1 MLTVLDYLEIRKA
14 HAAGESIRSIASRLG
29 HCQKSVGRA
38 IRSQTGE
45 PLAYT
50 RTKPVGY
57 PKLGPFVGII
67 QQILRDDET
76 APRKQRHHAKR
87 IYERLKAEHGYE
99 GSYYPVRRYV
109 ASLIQ
114 SNRETFMRL
123 DHAPGRRMEFDFGQ
137 VAVDYPEG
145 RRKTDV
151 LSGVWTY
158 SNCPFL
164 IALPSQRTEAILEG
178 MSRAF
183 EFFTCVPREVWW
195 DNPKAVAIEIL
206 RGRDRTLNPAY
217 AALAS
222 HYRFDPLFCM
232 PAKGQE
238 KSDVERSVFALERR
252 ACTPVPR
259 ANDLADLNRQLLA
272 FCMGER
278 DRTVAHQS
286 ATIGANFELE
296 KPAALALAA
305 HPFDACIKRT
315 GQVDKYQTAMFETN
329 RYSVPHTSAF
339 VKVTIKAYVDRLA
352 IVHGGKIVA
361 EHRRGYGRHE
371 SFIDPLHFVAALER
385 KPAWLDLVPAMRDWN
400 LPESF
405 GRLRTAFKDQLG
417 PRTGERHY
425 IRVLQLLMRHP
436 ATRLDRAI
444 GMLLHKPNV
453 TAELIAQTADRLAD
467 GDGVEPS
474 PIPMEQQNELV
485 RRVQVP
491 MPDLRRFD
499 RLLSSANPIEGEQVH
514 ECKHPGAADDAVA
527 ASSEN
532 ASAAD
537 DAERV
542 CQAQSRGGGEGR
554 ELRIVSAE
562 TERTGSEPARCQCGH
577 EPPEE
582 CLVPGT
588 EGSGDLRLHAHA
600 ADQQAEGAGA
610 GAV

>member
-1 MLTVLDYLEIRKA
+1 MLDYLEIRRA
-14 HAAGESIRSIASRLG
+14 HAAGESIRSIAARLG
-29 HCQKSVGRA
+29 HCHKSVGRA
-38 IRSQTGE
+38 VRSLTGA
-45 PLAYT
+45 PPPYT

-57 PKLGPFVGII
+57 PRLGPFVAII
-67 QQILRDDET
+67 EQILRDDES

-109 ASLIQ
+109 ASLGQ
-114 SNRETFMRL
+114 SGRETFMRL

-137 VAVDYPEG
+137 VQVDYPGG
-145 RRKTDV
+145 RRTTDV

-164 IALPSQRTEAILEG
+164 IALPSQRTESILEG

-183 EFFTCVPREVWW
+183 EFFACVPREVWW
-195 DNPKAVAIEIL
+195 DNPRAVATEIL

-259 ANDLADLNRQLLA
+259 ADDLADLNRQLIR
-272 FCMGER
+272 FCGGER
-278 DRTVAHQS
+278 SRTVAHQ
-286 ATIGANFELE
+286 AKTIGENFESD
-296 KPAALALAA
+296 KAQALPLAA
-305 HPFDACIKRT
+305 HRFDACIKRT
-315 GQVDKYQTAMFETN
+315 ALVDKYQTATFETN

-339 VKVTIKAYVDRLA
+339 AKVTVKAYVDRVA
-352 IVHGGKIVA
+352 IVHGGAVVA

-371 SFIDPLHFVAALER
+371 SFIDPLHFVASLER
-385 KPAWLDLVPAMRDWN
+385 KPAWLDHVPAMRDWK

-405 GRLRTAFKDQLG
+405 GRLRTALKDQLG

-436 ATRLDRAI
+436 TMRIDRAI
-444 GMLLHKPNV
+444 GMLLHKPTL
-453 TAELIAQTADRLAD
+453 TAELIAQTAERLAGDD
-467 GDGVEPS
+467 GAEPLLT
-474 PIPMEQQNELV
+474 PIEQQNELV
-485 RRVQVP
+485 RSVQVP

-499 RLLSSANPIEGEQVH
+499 RLLPTFEGEQTD
-514 ECKHPGAADDAVA
+514 ECNHPGAADAVA
-527 ASSEN
+527 A
-532 ASAAD
+532 APPQDPAPAD

-542 CQAQSRGGGEGR
+542 RQACSPRGGEGR
-554 ELRIVSAE
+554 KLRVVPAE
-562 TERTGSEPARCQCGH
+562 AQRAGGEPAWRQPDH
-577 EPPEE
+577 EPPQERV
-582 CLVPGT
+582 VPGA
-588 EGSGDLRLHAHA
+588 EGLGDLRLHAHA
-600 ADQQAEGAGA
+600 ADQQAEGS
-610 GAV
+610 GAVTV

>member
-1 MLTVLDYLEIRKA
+1 MLTVLDFREIRKA

-45 PLAYT
+45 PLPYT

-57 PKLGPFVGII
+57 PKLGAFVAII
-67 QQILRDDET
+67 QQILREDES
-76 APRKQRHHAKR
+76 APKKQRHHAKR
-87 IYERLKAEHGYE
+87 IFERLKAEHGYA

-109 ASLIQ
+109 ASLRQ
-114 SNRETFMRL
+114 STRETFMRL
-123 DHAPGRRMEFDFGQ
+123 DHMPGHRMEFDFGQ
-137 VAVDYPEG
+137 VQVDYPEG
-145 RRKTDV
+145 RRTTNV

-164 IALPSQRTEAILEG
+164 IALPSQRSESILEG
-178 MSRAF
+178 MKSAF
-183 EFFTCVPREVWW
+183 EFFKCVPREVWW

-217 AALAS
+217 ATLAS
-222 HYRFDPLFCM
+222 HYRFDPLFCI

-272 FCMGER
+272 FCIAER
-278 DRTVAHQS
+278 GRLVAHQTK
-286 ATIGANFELE
+286 TIGENFESE
-296 KPAALALAA
+296 KMAAMPMPE
-305 HPFDACIKRT
+305 HRFDACIKRA
-315 GQVDKYQTAMFETN
+315 GLVDKYQTVMFETN
-329 RYSVPHTSAF
+329 RYSVPHGAAF
-339 VKVTIKAYVDRLA
+339 AKVTVKAYVDRVA
-352 IVHGGKIVA
+352 IVHQGQIVA

-385 KPAWLDLVPAMRDWN
+385 KPAWLDHAAPMRDWQ

-405 GRLRTAFKDQLG
+405 EKLRATFKDQLG
-417 PRTGERHY
+417 LRTGARQY

-444 GMLLHKPNV
+444 GLLIHKPAV
-453 TAELIAQTADRLAD
+453 TAELIAQAADRLAGD
-467 GDGVEPS
+467 GDADS
-474 PIPMEQQNELV
+474 TSIYIEQQNEAV

-499 RLLSSANPIEGEQVH
+499 QLLSAHLLQGDCDERTQGDVASAQPQDPE
-514 ECKHPGAADDAVA
+514 AADH
-527 ASSEN
+527 
-532 ASAAD
+532 
-537 DAERV
+537 AERV
-542 CQAQSRGGGEGR
+542 CQTLA
-554 ELRIVSAE
+554 
-562 TERTGSEPARCQCGH
+562 
-577 EPPEE
+577 
-582 CLVPGT
+582 
-588 EGSGDLRLHAHA
+588 
-600 ADQQAEGAGA
+600 
-610 GAV
+610 

>member
-14 HAAGESIRSIASRLG
+14 HAAGESIRSIAQRLG

-45 PLAYT
+45 PLPYT

-57 PKLGPFVGII
+57 PKLGPFVAII
-67 QQILRDDET
+67 GQILREDES
-76 APRKQRHHAKR
+76 APKKQRHHAKR
-87 IYERLKAEHGYE
+87 IYQRLKAEHGYE
-99 GSYYPVRRYV
+99 GSYYPVRRYI
-109 ASLIQ
+109 ASLGQ
-114 SNRETFMRL
+114 SSRETFMRL

-137 VAVDYPEG
+137 VQVDFPDG
-145 RRKTDV
+145 RRTVDV

-164 IALPSQRTEAILEG
+164 IALPSQRIESILEG

-183 EFFTCVPREVWW
+183 EFFAAVPREVWW

-206 RGRDRTLNPAY
+206 RGRERTLNPSY

-252 ACTPVPR
+252 ACTPVPK

-272 FCMGER
+272 FCMAER

-286 ATIGANFELE
+286 PTIGVNFESE
-296 KPAALALAA
+296 KPAALELAA
-305 HPFDACIKRT
+305 RPFDACIKRT
-315 GQVDKYQTAMFETN
+315 ALVDKYQTAMFKTN

-339 VKVTIKAYVDRLA
+339 AKVTIKAYVDRIA
-352 IVHGGKIVA
+352 IVHGGKVVA

-385 KPAWLDLVPAMRDWN
+385 KPAWLDHVPAMRDWQ
-400 LPESF
+400 LPQSF
-405 GRLRTAFKDQLG
+405 GQLRTTFKNQHG

-436 ATRLDRAI
+436 TARIDRAI
-444 GMLLHKPNV
+444 GMLLHKSAI
-453 TAELIAQTADRLAD
+453 TAELIALTADRLA
-467 GDGVEPS
+467 GDDSAAP
-474 PIPMEQQNELV
+474 PLATIEQQSELV
-485 RRVQVP
+485 CRVQVP

-499 RLLSSANPIEGEQVH
+499 RLLPIHCFEGEPSH
-514 ECKHPGAADDAVA
+514 ECNHPGAANAAVA
-527 ASSEN
+527 APSQDP
-532 ASAAD
+532 ASAD
-537 DAERV
+537 DAQRV
-542 CQAQSRGGGEGR
+542 RQAQSRGGREGP
-554 ELRIVSAE
+554 ELRIVPAE
-562 TERTGSEPARCQCGH
+562 TERTASEPARGQRDH

-582 CLVPGT
+582 CFVPGT
-588 EGSGDLRLHAHA
+588 QGSGDVRLHAHA
-600 ADQQAEGAGA
+600 ADQQAEGAGT